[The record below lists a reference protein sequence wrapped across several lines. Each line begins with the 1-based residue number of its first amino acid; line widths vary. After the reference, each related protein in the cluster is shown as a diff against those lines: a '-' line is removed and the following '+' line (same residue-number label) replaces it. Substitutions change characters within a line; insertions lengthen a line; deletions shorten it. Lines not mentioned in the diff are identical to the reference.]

1 VTCWNNLYAEGINI
15 VYIGD
20 LTDVLDTHWS
30 VESNAK
36 TQNFW
41 AFKKF
46 TERLVCA
53 AEEYGI
59 SVEVRSEAWTSQECP
74 QYGSTDRTTRHQDT
88 LIVWVRGAY
97 RLTASETLL
106 KRYTEQTVRPMARSV
121 RFEWNDHDWSGTP
134 HLTSVAKNS
143 AQTWVPSTVTG
154 MLLPASLRPAETPT
168 KRTPFFT

>member
-1 VTCWNNLYAEGINI
+1 MRETARLQSKLREGRYNSERIRRLYRKQTRRHDTPEEHCVVTCWNNLYAEGINI

-88 LIVWVRGAY
+88 LIVWVRGASY
-97 RLTASETLL
+97 SIGNAPEAVHRA
-106 KRYTEQTVRPMARSV
+106 
-121 RFEWNDHDWSGTP
+121 
-134 HLTSVAKNS
+134 NS
-143 AQTWVPSTVTG
+143 
-154 MLLPASLRPAETPT
+154 
-168 KRTPFFT
+168 